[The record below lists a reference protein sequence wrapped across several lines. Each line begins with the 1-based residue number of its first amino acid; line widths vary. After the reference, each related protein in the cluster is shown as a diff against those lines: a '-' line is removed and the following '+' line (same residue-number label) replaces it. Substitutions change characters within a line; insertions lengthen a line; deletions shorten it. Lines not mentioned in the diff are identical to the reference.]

1 MSSPRRLAPLNA
13 LKAFEAAGR
22 HLSFTA
28 AADELCVTLS
38 AVSHQ
43 IRLLEEHLGVSLFH
57 RTRKG
62 LVLSA
67 EGQLI
72 LPDLR
77 EGFDKIG
84 ASLSKLD
91 TRREEGVLT
100 VSMLSTFAMRWF
112 IPRLGRFQEKHPNI
126 EVRISTS
133 VNWIDLEREGIDC
146 AIRFGRGGWPGLAS
160 DRMFDEVL
168 QPVCA
173 PSLLSELQKPEDLA
187 DARLLHAQLRREDW
201 RLWLAAAGLDGIDAN
216 KGPVFETRAFVIQ
229 AALQGLGVACLDPS
243 LVADEVAAGRLVRPF
258 DLTIPIEG
266 AYWFVCPDHL
276 ATSPRLTVFKDWLL
290 AEAADQT
297 AKRAAADSAQ
307 ND

>member
-1 MSSPRRLAPLNA
+1 MSTSRRLAPLNA

-43 IRLLEEHLGVSLFH
+43 IRQLEEHLGVPLFH

-77 EGFDKIG
+77 EGFDRIG
-84 ASLSKLD
+84 AALARLD

-112 IPRLGRFQEKHPNI
+112 IPRLARFQEKHPAI

-133 VNWIDLEREGIDC
+133 VNWIDLEREGVDC
-146 AIRFGRGGWPGLAS
+146 AIRFGRGDWSGLACHKL
-160 DRMFDEVL
+160 FDEVL
-168 QPVCA
+168 QPVCTPA
-173 PSLLSELQKPEDLA
+173 LAAQLSRPQDLA
-187 DARLLHAQLRREDW
+187 EARLLHAQLRREDW
-201 RLWLAAAGLDGIDAN
+201 KLWLTAAGLDGIDAS

-229 AALQGLGVACLDPS
+229 AALQGLGIACLDPA

-258 DLTIPIEG
+258 DLKIPIEG

-276 ATSPRLTVFKDWLL
+276 ATAPRLTVFRDWLL
-290 AEAADQT
+290 AEAAGPPAEAPT
-297 AKRAAADSAQ
+297 PAIPPA
-307 ND
+307 